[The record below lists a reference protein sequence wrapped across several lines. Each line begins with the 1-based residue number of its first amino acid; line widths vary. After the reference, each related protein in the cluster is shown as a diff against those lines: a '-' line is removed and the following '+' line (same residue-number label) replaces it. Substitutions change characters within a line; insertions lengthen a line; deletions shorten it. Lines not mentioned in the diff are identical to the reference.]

1 MNDNI
6 YCGPTWGIKKMS
18 INLRSDEY
26 QEFKNGVLL
35 LLELSAP
42 AEELHGELDSI
53 IYQYK
58 EYQKMLKEEE
68 DEIPITEKW
77 DRESGDSIVQGYFN
91 HQQHRGGI
99 WKTL

>member
-1 MNDNI
+1 MGSLYVNGYLI
-6 YCGPTWGIKKMS
+6 MGIKKMS

-77 DRESGDSIVQGYFN
+77 DRESGDSIVQG
-91 HQQHRGGI
+91 
-99 WKTL
+99 